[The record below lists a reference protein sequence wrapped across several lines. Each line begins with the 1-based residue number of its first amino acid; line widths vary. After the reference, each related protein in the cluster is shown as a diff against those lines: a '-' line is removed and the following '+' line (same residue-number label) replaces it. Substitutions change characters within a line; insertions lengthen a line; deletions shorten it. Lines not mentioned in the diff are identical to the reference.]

1 MQHLMEYATNHPYLV
16 AMAVAMVLAVLANE
30 IRMRQT
36 QFAAVG
42 PQDVVRLMNQGAVVL
57 DLRKPD
63 EFAAGHIQG
72 ARNFSSEQILKA
84 DETLKKYK
92 QKAVILVCDSGSLGS
107 SAARELGRQ
116 GFTTA
121 VNLRGGLTA
130 WRADNMPLAKG
141 APGKDGKAS

>member
-1 MQHLMEYATNHPYLV
+1 MQQLMQYATNHPFLV

-72 ARNFSSEQILKA
+72 ARNFSSDQILKA
-84 DETLKKYK
+84 EETLKKYK
-92 QKAVILVCDSGSLGS
+92 QKAVVLVCDSGSLGS

-116 GFTTA
+116 GFATA
-121 VNLRGGLTA
+121 VNLRGGLAA
-130 WRADNMPLAKG
+130 WRAENMPLAKG
-141 APGKDGKAS
+141 PAGKDGKSS